1 MRTIPLEINSEDKIL
16 VISPH
21 PDDES
26 IGVGGLLLMY
36 GKQCSVVVMT
46 DGRYGN
52 PRYKPLEMAR
62 VRKREFHTAMIL
74 AGVSVFRMM
83 EYEDGKLINH
93 SDAFSDLR
101 IDDYNIVLVPNP
113 NDNHSDHTACY
124 SYVLD
129 YIKDAS
135 MKDIK
140 VYMYEV
146 HTPLSDVDY
155 HIDITDYIFRK
166 KDLVGCYESQMEIHP
181 YSEQVVK
188 LAGYR
193 GCQNEKEGRFLEVYK
208 KVEFHGTEKLETG
221 IEKELSKYKLFT
233 KLFVTWISCDNNVGN
248 IAEYLQNRNCTDIA
262 IYGFGILGKILYN
275 QLKGTNCNVK
285 YIVDVN
291 ENIVCDIPIY
301 HDLIDIEPV
310 NLIVVTVLLDSERVV
325 EQISKIGIQ
334 SISFEQLI
342 DEIGRE

>member
-1 MRTIPLEINSEDKIL
+1 MEINVEDRIL

-36 GKQCSVVVMT
+36 RDQCSVVVMT

-52 PRYKPLEMAR
+52 PRYQPLEMAR
-62 VRKREFHTAMIL
+62 VRKCELQTAMTQ
-74 AGVSVFRMM
+74 AGVSSFRIM
-83 EYEDGKLINH
+83 EYEDGKLINQP
-93 SDAFSDLR
+93 DAFSDSR
-101 IDDYNIVLVPNP
+101 IEDYDIVLVPNP

-129 YIKDAS
+129 YIKDS
-135 MKDIK
+135 SIQNIK

-146 HTPLSDVDY
+146 HTPLADVDY
-155 HIDITDYIFRK
+155 HIDITDVVLK
-166 KDLVGCYESQMEIHP
+166 KKELVGCYESQMEIHP

-188 LAGYR
+188 LADYR
-193 GCQNEKEGRFLEVYK
+193 GFQNEKSGRFLEVYK
-208 KVEFHGTEKLETG
+208 KVELDGTEKRKIG

-233 KLFVTWISCDNNVGN
+233 RLFETWISAGKNVGN
-248 IAEYLQNRNCTDIA
+248 IAGYLQERNCANIA
-262 IYGFGILGKILYN
+262 IYGFGILGKNLYK
-275 QLKGTNCNVK
+275 QLDGTNCKVK

-291 ENIVCDIPIY
+291 EKIVCNVPVYHKLSDIY
-301 HDLIDIEPV
+301 QVDLVVITALFDLERIEEE
-310 NLIVVTVLLDSERVV
+310 IH
-325 EQISKIGIQ
+325 KKGIK

-342 DEIGRE
+342 DEIGRK